1 MKISPSRSRDANI
14 ARRRVIQG
22 LAVAGA
28 AAATGLPVFSS
39 AGRAQGAPGAGG
51 PAILTGTEFDLTLG
65 DTPMNFS
72 GRLRPTTCVNG
83 SVPGPTLRWRE
94 GTTVTLRVHNRL
106 TTSSSIHWHGIIL
119 PFNMDGVPGVSF
131 PGIPAGATF
140 TYRFP
145 VRQSGTYW
153 YHGHTRFQE
162 QIGLYGAI
170 VIEPAA
176 QDPIK
181 ADRDHVVLLS
191 DWTDEDPEHIFT
203 TLKQMSD
210 FYNFQLP
217 TAGDFARD
225 ARAMGVND
233 ALAKRRMWNR
243 MRMNPTD
250 LGDVSGATY
259 TYLINGAPPAANWTG
274 AAKPGERV
282 RLRLINGSSSTF
294 FDVRIPGLKMT
305 VVSADGQAV
314 DPVTVEEIRMG
325 VAETYD
331 VIVQPADD
339 RAYTIFAQS
348 MDRSGYARASLAP
361 RPGMQA
367 DVPEPDPKSWLTMA
381 DLGAGQMEMAGHASM
396 PAMSMTG
403 MKSNDPAVDMR
414 VPRPGLALDDPGPRL
429 RDNGRRELTYADL
442 HTIGGAAD
450 SRGAAREIQLR
461 LTGNMRRF
469 IWGFDGKKFSQS
481 GPLRFEHGERLRIV
495 LTNDTMMAHPI
506 HLHGMFGELEAADGE
521 VLVRKHTFVVQPG
534 KRLSYLVTAD
544 NPGQWAYHCHLLY
557 HMHAGMFRE
566 VVVG

>member
-1 MKISPSRSRDANI
+1 MS
-14 ARRRVIQG
+14 
-22 LAVAGA
+22 GA
-28 AAATGLPVFSS
+28 AAATGLSVFSS
-39 AGRAQGAPGAGG
+39 ASRAQSIPDAGG
-51 PAILTGTEFDLTLG
+51 PPILRGTEFDLILSN
-65 DTPMNFS
+65 TPKNFS
-72 GRLRPTTCVNG
+72 GRWTSATSVNG
-83 SVPGPTLRWRE
+83 SVPAPTLCWRE

-106 TTSSSIHWHGIIL
+106 PTSSSIHWHGIML
-119 PFNMDGVPGVSF
+119 PFDMDGVPGISF
-131 PGIPAGATF
+131 PGIPAGETF

-162 QIGLYGAI
+162 QTGLYGAI
-170 VIEPAA
+170 IIEPEAGE
-176 QDPIK
+176 PIRT
-181 ADRDHVVLLS
+181 DRDHIVLLS
-191 DWTDEDPEHIFT
+191 DWTDENPEHIFSA
-203 TLKQMSD
+203 LKQMSD

-217 TAGDFARD
+217 TAQDFLRD
-225 ARAMGVND
+225 ANSMDIKG

-259 TYLINGAPPAANWTG
+259 TYLINGASPAVNWT
-274 AAKPGERV
+274 AIAKAGERV

-305 VVSADGQAV
+305 VVGADGQAV

-331 VIVQPADD
+331 VIVEPPDD

-348 MDRSGYARASLAP
+348 MDRSGYARATLAA
-361 RPGMQA
+361 RPGMEA
-367 DVPEPDPKSWLTMA
+367 EVPPLDARTWLTMN
-381 DLGAGQMEMAGHASM
+381 DLGMGHLGVAGHIAMQSM
-396 PAMSMTG
+396 HGTTEMEDMQGMSPSDS
-403 MKSNDPAVDMR
+403 KSKDPSIDMR
-414 VPRPGLALDDPGPRL
+414 VTQPSRALDDPGPRL

-442 HTIGGAAD
+442 HTIGGSKD
-450 SRGAAREIQLR
+450 PRGATREVQLR

-481 GPLRFEHGERLRIV
+481 RPLHVDHGERLRIV
-495 LTNDTMMAHPI
+495 LSNDTMMAHPI

-521 VLVRKHTFVVQPG
+521 VMVRKHTFIVQPG
-534 KRLSYLVTAD
+534 KQLSYLVTAD

-557 HMHAGMFRE
+557 HMEAGMFRE
-566 VVVG
+566 VVVA